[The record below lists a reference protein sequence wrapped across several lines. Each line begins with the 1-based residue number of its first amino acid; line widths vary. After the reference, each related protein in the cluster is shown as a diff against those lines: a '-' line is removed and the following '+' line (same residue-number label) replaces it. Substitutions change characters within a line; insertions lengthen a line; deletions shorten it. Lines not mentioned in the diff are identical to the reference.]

1 METLNGL
8 AVETIP
14 LAEQEFALLDARF
27 KGDEYNTLVAWLRP
41 PAEKASGLVEN
52 NRKWFSGWVEQSRE
66 ELVTATVSA
75 TIDELRGV
83 DGILLAEAL
92 AGSARERQLLELY
105 VKEEAALTRLS
116 MIYQTYG
123 E

>member
-1 METLNGL
+1 
-8 AVETIP
+8 
-14 LAEQEFALLDARF
+14 
-27 KGDEYNTLVAWLRP
+27 
-41 PAEKASGLVEN
+41 
-52 NRKWFSGWVEQSRE
+52 
-66 ELVTATVSA
+66 VTATVSA